1 MWVRV
6 KVCFLG
12 SQAWDLPKGILS
24 SHCEAQSLPNQG
36 LTLPMSGV
44 GSHLRGAL
52 VQPTLCTENLQHRR
66 EVMGSNHSKL
76 VTHPSLLTLL

>member
-52 VQPTLCTENLQHRR
+52 VQPTLCTENL
-66 EVMGSNHSKL
+66 
-76 VTHPSLLTLL
+76 HPSSSQSSPCKLLIHPWTLQ